1 MAKREEYFQQP
12 LPMKSRRRIKADRR
26 LIKAAERELLLVHK
40 EHTHIRS
47 RDHHEEIISIVALA
61 EKRDDPVEER
71 PAQEDE
77 DGGFLGRCNISC
89 VDLSPGTEAIGES
102 GVSAAKKTKE
112 IPLNPNRSV
121 MFHRYD
127 EVIDENGGK
136 NYIYSL
142 YDLEEEEERNN
153 RDLANKVE
161 EKISDFG
168 YFFKVLGRDLAGA
181 AAKRKGAEE
190 NNPKKKVESV
200 TL

>member
-1 MAKREEYFQQP
+1 MNS
-12 LPMKSRRRIKADRR
+12 LRRIKADRR

-40 EHTHIRS
+40 QHTHTRS

-61 EKRDDPVEER
+61 EKRDDPVEQR
-71 PAQEDE
+71 QVQEDE

-89 VDLSPGTEAIGES
+89 VDLSPGSEVIGES
-102 GVSAAKKTKE
+102 SVSAAKKTKE

-121 MFHRYD
+121 VFHRYD

-142 YDLEEEEERNN
+142 YDLEEEEERIN
-153 RDLANKVE
+153 RDLVNKVE

-168 YFFKVLGRDLAGA
+168 YFFKVLGKDLAGA
-181 AAKRKGAEE
+181 AAKKREGAGQ
-190 NNPKKKVESV
+190 NNHKKKVESV